1 MRIMCVDDEELILR
15 MTVSLC
21 EDLPQTDDV
30 VGFTDPREALEWLE
44 DGQSVDLAL
53 LDIDMPD
60 MDGLI
65 LATKIKEIWPDTAII
80 FLTGYSEFAVQ
91 AFAIHADGYLLKPID
106 RQSLSDE
113 MDWAMGLGRG
123 SSSPRGRIQVRTFG
137 NFEISVE
144 GQIVAFTRA
153 KAKELLAYLIDR
165 QGSGV
170 TRAEIFATL
179 WEEGEYDRAMQ
190 KQLDVIIRSL
200 RASLEEYGIEEIF
213 EMNRGLIR
221 ICPEKVDC
229 DLYRFLGG
237 DMNAVNSFRGEYMNG
252 YSWAEFTEGYISSTK
267 EA

>member
-91 AFAIHADGYLLKPID
+91 AFAIHADGYLLKPIRD
-106 RQSLSDE
+106 NNRL
-113 MDWAMGLGRG
+113 MVLGCN
-123 SSSPRGRIQVRTFG
+123 PV
-137 NFEISVE
+137 
-144 GQIVAFTRA
+144 
-153 KAKELLAYLIDR
+153 
-165 QGSGV
+165 
-170 TRAEIFATL
+170 
-179 WEEGEYDRAMQ
+179 
-190 KQLDVIIRSL
+190 
-200 RASLEEYGIEEIF
+200 
-213 EMNRGLIR
+213 
-221 ICPEKVDC
+221 
-229 DLYRFLGG
+229 FL
-237 DMNAVNSFRGEYMNG
+237 
-252 YSWAEFTEGYISSTK
+252 K
-267 EA
+267 EAASQLRKRKS